1 MFCRIV
7 RVSLTCQKNK
17 FMYIRFFVVL
27 LVTVLFS
34 CQSSDST
41 CSLDEERLEGRVDL
55 DIQRLEQSFFGVET
69 KEEMLAL
76 LEKYPEVTSKALG
89 LETYPSVDSLASEL
103 IRLHQDSSMQELN
116 AAVAKEF
123 ANLSD
128 VKVELEQAFAYLK
141 SYYPDFKEPKVYT
154 YVSGF
159 GFDLIVEED
168 VIVIGLDYFLP
179 SDHAFQ
185 PDLPRYLASRY
196 ERKYLVPMVV
206 LAISSRYN
214 AIDPKE
220 NTLLAEMIYYG
231 KAYHFVKS
239 ILPCTSDQYL
249 VGYTPEQI
257 QACWDNEDIIWT
269 HFIEN
274 ELLFETNPFE
284 IRKYIGEAP
293 ATDAISADAPGRIGR
308 WIGWNIVEEYSIQ
321 QDLPLPE
328 VMREADAK
336 KLFKDSGYRPRGG
349 NK

>member
-1 MFCRIV
+1 
-7 RVSLTCQKNK
+7 
-17 FMYIRFFVVL
+17 MYIRFFFL
-27 LVTVLFS
+27 LLFSLLFS
-34 CQSSDST
+34 CQSSDTT
-41 CSLDEERLEGRVDL
+41 CSLDEKRLVGRVDL
-55 DIQRLEQSFFGVET
+55 DIQRLEQVFFGAKN
-69 KEEMLAL
+69 KEEILSL

-89 LETYPSVDSLASEL
+89 LETYPNMDSLAGEL
-103 IRLHQDSSMQELN
+103 VRLHLDSSMQKLN
-116 AAVAKEF
+116 AAVATEF
-123 ANLSD
+123 ADLTD

-159 GFDLIVEED
+159 GFDLIVDEE

-179 SDHAFQ
+179 INHAFQ
-185 PDLPRYLASRY
+185 PDIPRYLTSRY
-196 ERKYLVPMVV
+196 ERKYLAPMVV

-214 AIDPKE
+214 VIDSKE
-220 NTLLAEMIYYG
+220 NTLLAEMVYYG

-249 VGYTPEQI
+249 IGYTPEQI
-257 QACWDNEDIIWT
+257 QACWDNEDIIWA

-308 WIGWNIVEEYSIQ
+308 WLGWNIVEEFAIN
-321 QDLPLPE
+321 QDLALPE

-349 NK
+349 EK